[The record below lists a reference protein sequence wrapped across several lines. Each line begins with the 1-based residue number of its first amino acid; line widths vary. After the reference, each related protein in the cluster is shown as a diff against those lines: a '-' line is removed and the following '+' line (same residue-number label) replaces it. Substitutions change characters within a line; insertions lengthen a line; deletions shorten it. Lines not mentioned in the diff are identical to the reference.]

1 MERRVEQ
8 SQNIEAK
15 SYKRR
20 DKTVIKTISDSENF
34 PFQFQELYHSAC
46 FIPRIGT
53 PGSCGSSV
61 FKFLRNHHTVFP

>member
-20 DKTVIKTISDSENF
+20 EKTVIKTISDSENF
-34 PFQFQELYHSAC
+34 PFQFQELYH
-46 FIPRIGT
+46 
-53 PGSCGSSV
+53 
-61 FKFLRNHHTVFP
+61 